1 MSLKIRLR
9 RSIVIITELLGIK
22 IALSSNLKRN
32 IQKKS
37 KKSTMSTET
46 LFQKLNKTMLL
57 KRRKFKMNILRRF
70 KGEMKRRPRLPKNIF
85 KSCRMNRKNLRQSY
99 AHSWKNLRQ
108 SWRSSRKNL
117 RQSWKRC
124 KESTSKH
131 GKLIFKNKKNML
143 LKPEE
148 NLKNKLRNMQVCF
161 NNYKLNGRRNSE
173 SKLKSIRNKTIKESK
188 SMLMPSV
195 TSRTRWNRCEWIK
208 TKKSNKSQTQW
219 KICAR
224 LCKMKLICKRI
235 L

>member
-37 KKSTMSTET
+37 KKSIMSTET

-99 AHSWKNLRQ
+99 AHSW
-108 SWRSSRKNL
+108 KNL

-219 KICAR
+219 KICVR